1 LSLTKQIML
10 PIFHKSCDDLIRK
23 WERMLSS
30 DGSYEMDVWPFLQ
43 NFASDVIS
51 RAAFGSSYEEGKR
64 IFQLQT
70 EQAELTTKIMVK
82 VYIPGWR

>member
-1 LSLTKQIML
+1 ML
-10 PIFHKSCDDLIRK
+10 PIFHKSCDDLISK
-23 WERMLSS
+23 WERMLAS
-30 DGSYEMDVWPFLQ
+30 DGSCEMDVWPFLQ
-43 NFASDVIS
+43 NLASDVIS

-70 EQAELTTKIMVK
+70 EQAKLTMSLMTK

>member
-1 LSLTKQIML
+1 ML
-10 PIFHKSCDDLIRK
+10 PIFHKSCDDLFSE

-30 DGSYEMDVWPFLQ
+30 DGSCEMDVWPFLQ
-43 NFASDVIS
+43 NLASDVIS

-70 EQAELTTKIMVK
+70 ELAKLTMTLMMK

>member
-1 LSLTKQIML
+1 ML
-10 PIFHKSCDDLIRK
+10 PIFHKSCDDLFSE

-30 DGSYEMDVWPFLQ
+30 DGSCEMDVWPFLQ
-43 NFASDVIS
+43 NLASDVIS